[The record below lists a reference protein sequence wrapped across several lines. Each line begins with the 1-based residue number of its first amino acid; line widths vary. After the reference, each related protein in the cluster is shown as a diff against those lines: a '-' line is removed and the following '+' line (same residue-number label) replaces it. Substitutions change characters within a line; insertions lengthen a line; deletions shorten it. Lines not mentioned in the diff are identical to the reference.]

1 MHVYLPWW
9 CLMTCHSAGILFH
22 PTVFLAFSK
31 EQCVSYIRYQLTA
44 WQETDNEW
52 PDRPRWVGDPRDNM
66 SKPGRYWRGTICAE
80 YRTRGLP
87 CAHFQKMRMLY
98 VPIYTLHLWLQH
110 YYACRARE
118 ILTPNT
124 RWCRTFFVFL
134 SKSSSWTLDC
144 KPTGIH
150 PGCATFI
157 STAAGQCTW
166 DWQVLHGLYVLSTG
180 AAESSLRLE
189 GAVRSDAKTYGT
201 LILNSETQVSWRQS
215 NLIEKSKGPV
225 FMSSKGRFNMFHF

>member
-1 MHVYLPWW
+1 ML
-9 CLMTCHSAGILFH
+9 CMSICHGDVLWPAIRQVSSFH
-22 PTVFLAFSK
+22 PTVFLVFSI

-52 PDRPRWVGDPRDNM
+52 HDRPRWVGDPRVNM

-87 CAHFQKMRMLY
+87 CVHFQKMRMLY

-110 YYACRARE
+110 YCACRARE
-118 ILTPNT
+118 ILKPHT
-124 RWCRTFFVFL
+124 RQDFLYLL

-180 AAESSLRLE
+180 AAESSLCLE
-189 GAVRSDAKTYGT
+189 GAIDKNRVISTCF
-201 LILNSETQVSWRQS
+201 IS
-215 NLIEKSKGPV
+215 N
-225 FMSSKGRFNMFHF
+225 R